1 MKKFFQNFRNQQPS
15 PLSQT
20 RMMTGHRLKKVGVKE
35 LAQALPLTSLIDAFS
50 IIVIYLLIG
59 TQSGGMETPLHKIDL
74 PLAQNAQTL
83 ETEVA
88 VLRIEKNQIFLNEK
102 PVQLPQLG
110 EALLQ
115 LKNISKDKKVELLV
129 QADQNLRF
137 AQVDPLV
144 KASSLAGIEK
154 LKFAVIPEK

>member
-1 MKKFFQNFRNQQPS
+1 MKGH
-15 PLSQT
+15 QT
-20 RMMTGHRLKKVGVKE
+20 KKVGVKE

-88 VLRIEKNQIFLNEK
+88 VLRIEKNKIYLNDK
-102 PVQLPQLG
+102 PVTLANLG

-115 LKNISKDKKVELLV
+115 AKNSSKDKKLELLV
-129 QADQNLRF
+129 QADQNLQF